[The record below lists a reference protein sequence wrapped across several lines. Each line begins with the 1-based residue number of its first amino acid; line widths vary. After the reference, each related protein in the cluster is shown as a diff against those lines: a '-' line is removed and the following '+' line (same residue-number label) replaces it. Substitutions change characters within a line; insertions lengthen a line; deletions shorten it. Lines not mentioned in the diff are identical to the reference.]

1 MKFCRLIASV
11 GVAVCLLAG
20 HSEVSRSA
28 PLLFPQLDGN
38 GNEITS
44 PVTTSFPS
52 VYYPAGIGFK
62 PAKTGDPISPYIP
75 GTTADP
81 TALTVTDGGNIPVL
95 DVIVANASTLSINGT
110 GQVGGNVEV
119 HDTSTVNMSGNS
131 MLGFHPGIAALFGFD
146 QSKLNISGGT
156 IAGGLEA
163 DDQSVATLSGGQ
175 VNLVNG
181 FGGTVN
187 VTGGTVVNGAQANAG
202 GTVNISTPEDFGAG
216 LAAFQGSHITMSAG
230 GRITL
235 LQASDNSDI
244 TLSGVTLLGNVNA
257 DNSIVNYDGGTIV
270 GNIFS
275 QNGAVVFTSGNTM
288 VTGTVTANGG
298 SVHVRSGTLTSFQSS
313 GTGGITMDDGVVG
326 STVVATDTGVI
337 QVHGG
342 TINGTV
348 SAQGTSVITLDGPTV
363 AVNSDVNSYDT
374 SKVNL
379 FGTQVT
385 GTVSA
390 TDTSL
395 ISLYA
400 ASVTGDLGTFKSGLA
415 VINGGTTISGN
426 VVASNSSHVQLVG
439 GNVGSVTTYNSASA
453 QLDGSQ
459 VKGDVSALNSSSIM
473 LDNMFVTGNITAQQQ
488 SIITIS
494 ESITYGGQIEAFG
507 TSRIVLLGHLLPNN
521 QPHALSFDGI
531 EGSGPSFLT
540 PDGEPAFASIFL
552 HDSSSLE
559 FDGHSLSAAL
569 IDPMNG
575 GGAYSEYA
583 ISGLFADGTPIPSG
597 LDLFVANGSAASFQ
611 LVEAVPEPASASLMA
626 VAALALL
633 ARRRHTESLS
643 ENRLGKGDSPRF
655 APRTA
660 QKGDSPRRF
669 SDRL

>member
-1 MKFCRLIASV
+1 VTCSRLIASV

-20 HSEVSRSA
+20 HSEVSGSA

-52 VYYPAGIGFK
+52 FYNPAGIGFK
-62 PAKTGDPISPYIP
+62 HPNFPGDPNSPYIP
-75 GTTADP
+75 FTVPDP
-81 TALTVTDGGNIPVL
+81 TTLIVTDGGNIPIGE
-95 DVIVANASTLSINGT
+95 VIVANASTLTINGT
-110 GQVGGNVEV
+110 GQVGGNVDAY
-119 HDTSTVNMSGNS
+119 DTSTVNMSGS
-131 MLGFHPGIAALFGFD
+131 SLLGFHPGTSALFGHD

-181 FGGTVN
+181 FVGGTVN
-187 VTGGTVVNGAQANAG
+187 VTGGTVVDGAQAAAG
-202 GTVNISTPEDFGAG
+202 GTVNISTPEDFAAG
-216 LAAFQGSHITMSAG
+216 LSAYNGAHITMSAG
-230 GRITL
+230 GRIRL

-257 DNSIVNYDGGTIV
+257 DNSIVNYDGGTIA

-275 QNGAVVFTSGNTM
+275 QNSASVTTSADM
-288 VTGTVTANGG
+288 VTGAVNANGG
-298 SVHVRSGTLTSFQSS
+298 FVHVKSGTVGSLQAS
-313 GTGGITMDDGVVG
+313 GTSLITMEGGVVG
-326 STVVATDTGVI
+326 STVVGTDTGVI
-337 QVHGG
+337 VVHAG

-348 SAQGTSVITLDGPTV
+348 AAEGSSTITLDGASLNTMV
-363 AVNSDVNSYDT
+363 AVNADVGSFD
-374 SKVNL
+374 SGKVNL
-379 FGTQVT
+379 LGIQVT

-395 ISLYA
+395 TSLYA
-400 ASVTGDLGTFKSGLA
+400 ARVTGNLSTDKSGLA
-415 VINGGTTISGN
+415 VMNGGTTISGN

-439 GNVGSVTTYNSASA
+439 GTVGSVTTYNASSA
-453 QLDGSQ
+453 QLVGGQ
-459 VKGDVSALNSSSIM
+459 VKGDVSAQNSSSIM
-473 LDNMFVTGNITAQQQ
+473 LDNMFVQGSITAQQQ

-494 ESITYGGQIEAFG
+494 DSITYGGQIEAFG

-521 QPHALSFDGI
+521 QPHAVIFDGI
-531 EGSGPSFLT
+531 AGSGPGLLT
-540 PDGEPAFASIFL
+540 PDGEPVFASIFL

-569 IDPMNG
+569 IDPLNG
-575 GGAYSEYA
+575 GGAYSEYE
-583 ISGLFADGTPIPSG
+583 ISGLFADGAPIPSG

-611 LVEAVPEPASASLMA
+611 LVEAVPEPASVSLMA

-633 ARRRHTESLS
+633 ARRRHTKS
-643 ENRLGKGDSPRF
+643 
-655 APRTA
+655 A
-660 QKGDSPRRF
+660 
-669 SDRL
+669 

>member
-1 MKFCRLIASV
+1 MKYCRLIASV
-11 GVAVCLLAG
+11 SVAVYLLAG

-62 PAKTGDPISPYIP
+62 HPNSPGDPNSPYIP
-75 GTTADP
+75 FTVPDP
-81 TALTVTDGGNIPVL
+81 TTLIVTDGGNIPISE
-95 DVIVANASTLSINGT
+95 VIVANASTLSINGT
-110 GQVGGNVEV
+110 GQVGGNVDV
-119 HDTSTVNMSGNS
+119 YDTSTVNMSGSS
-131 MLGFHPGIAALFGFD
+131 MLGFHPGTAALFGHD

-163 DDQSVATLSGGQ
+163 DDQSIATLSGGQ
-175 VNLVNG
+175 VNLVSG

-187 VTGGTVVNGAQANAG
+187 VTGGTVVNGAQASAG

-216 LAAFQGSHITMSAG
+216 LAAYNGSHITMSAG

-244 TLSGVTLLGNVNA
+244 TLNGVTLLGNVNA
-257 DNSIVNYDGGTIV
+257 DNSIVNYGGGTIV

-275 QNGAVVFTSGNTM
+275 QNGASVTTSADM
-288 VTGTVTANGG
+288 VTGTVNANGG
-298 SVHVRSGTLTSFQSS
+298 FVHVKSGTVGSLQAS
-313 GTGGITMDDGVVG
+313 GMSLITIEDGVVVG
-326 STVVATDTGVI
+326 DTVVATDTGAI
-337 QVHGG
+337 LVHGG

-415 VINGGTTISGN
+415 VINGDTTISGN

-439 GNVGSVTTYNSASA
+439 GTVGSVTTYNSASA

-494 ESITYGGQIEAFG
+494 DSITYGGQIEAFG

-521 QPHALSFDGI
+521 QPHAVVFDGI
-531 EGSGPSFLT
+531 EGSGPGLLA

-569 IDPMNG
+569 IDPLNG
-575 GGAYSEYA
+575 GGAYSEYE
-583 ISGLFADGTPIPSG
+583 ISGLFADGAPIPSG

-611 LVEAVPEPASASLMA
+611 LVEAVPEPASVSLMA

-633 ARRRHTESLS
+633 ARRRQT
-643 ENRLGKGDSPRF
+643 KI
-655 APRTA
+655 A
-660 QKGDSPRRF
+660 
-669 SDRL
+669 